1 MSSLAQQEV
10 KNYKQLLRLS
20 ELHTP
25 NDVNLLLCLVRRF
38 IGFDLF
44 IGFDQ
49 CIPHK
54 KLKLFKDMDYYEVG
68 YYEQIRALLIRYS
81 DDEAV
86 DFVEKSIQEK
96 ITIEPAQHKQI
107 SHFHISAPP
116 INPKA
121 VRNFEFFFSQ
131 LELQDPFYVGH
142 RRSMSSLGEK
152 LRGLNAR
159 RNCLIGYAKMIHFS
173 DPEILI
179 TRVERRYE
187 SFVTLFL
194 RVYDLD
200 QKIKIIEDKSGK
212 ILLLISK
219 KKQEAEK
226 QRLAEERREK
236 AEEQQR
242 KSKASKAVTP
252 SKPAVLEKSPPPPAE
267 EAIPVGAPE
276 ATEPLEEHPLEC
288 AIETIR
294 AVAARA
300 QAPLPVRRTEPQP
313 PARREHEL
321 VRTILGKDS
330 IKSVRFMSKLAS
342 FLSTQPLPGSLTPA
356 EAKEARQIMNRGG
369 SKRLAS
375 LYGPAGELSLCYFHE
390 PHGRDDDI
398 HPKDFMWKNVRSS
411 LEATGYLSAED

>member
-1 MSSLAQQEV
+1 
-10 KNYKQLLRLS
+10 
-20 ELHTP
+20 
-25 NDVNLLLCLVRRF
+25 
-38 IGFDLF
+38 
-44 IGFDQ
+44 
-49 CIPHK
+49 
-54 KLKLFKDMDYYEVG
+54 MD
-68 YYEQIRALLIRYS
+68 
-81 DDEAV
+81 
-86 DFVEKSIQEK
+86 
-96 ITIEPAQHKQI
+96 
-107 SHFHISAPP
+107 
-116 INPKA
+116 
-121 VRNFEFFFSQ
+121 
-131 LELQDPFYVGH
+131 H
-142 RRSMSSLGEK
+142 RRSMSSLEEE
-152 LRGLNAR
+152 LRGLNDR
-159 RNCLIGYAKMIHFS
+159 RKYLIGFAKMIHFS

-200 QKIKIIEDKSGK
+200 QKIKKIQDKSGK